1 MKKIKQGLWLLL
13 LVIMMVPVQLKLIQ
27 ELKDDGELISYQIT
41 TVPTNKSDF
50 GFNPETKTF
59 QVTSVELI
67 NDFIVE
73 NQFNGYLDS
82 IPTDLTCPIIYNYQY
97 GESNSCTYDILFSK
111 LEIVDKVKEPLSL
124 EVNPITNYNGS
135 LDYDVNGKLTMQLI
149 RDTGSEENYNYY
161 NSYIVSS
168 LYNDNNKSIHTQ
180 APKSFV
186 MNYQLDKWHAKFYLT
201 MIIVMIIGFWSV
213 KVINSQINGYG
224 LVGLLFIVVNGLMY
238 SWKQITFDFDLTW
251 KLIIIINLMYVPMYL
266 RIIRRSK

>member
-67 NDFIVE
+67 NKFIVE
-73 NQFNGYLDS
+73 NQLNDNYDP
-82 IPTDLTCPIIYNYQY
+82 IPTDLTCPIIYNE
-97 GESNSCTYDILFSK
+97 GDSCSYNIPISR
-111 LEIVDKVKEPLSL
+111 LEVVDKVKEPLSL
-124 EVNPITNYNGS
+124 KVTQISNYNGI
-135 LDYDVNGKLTMQLI
+135 LDYDGNGKLTMQLI
-149 RDTGSEENYNYY
+149 KDTGSEDNYNYY
-161 NSYIVSS
+161 NNYMRSIISDI
-168 LYNDNNKSIHTQ
+168 YNDTNEPQTNQ
-180 APKSFV
+180 VPKSFV
-186 MNYQLDKWHAKFYLT
+186 KNYQSDKWHVKFYLT
-201 MIIVMIIGFWSV
+201 MIIVMIISFWSV
-213 KVINSQINGYG
+213 KVINSRINGYG
-224 LVGLLFIVVNGLMY
+224 LVVLLFIVVNGLMY